1 MKKNL
6 TSYFQK
12 TQSVYNVK
20 KESVHFDSID
30 THAFALQVTAVYP
43 EIRITTA
50 GRYLRELRAADRKA
64 AEFKAN

>member
-1 MKKNL
+1 MKRNYFDRTKAIYNL
-6 TSYFQK
+6 
-12 TQSVYNVK
+12 K

-50 GRYLRELRAADRKA
+50 GRYLRQLRAADRQA
-64 AEFKAN
+64 AKLEARQQ